1 MSAKITF
8 SEPADISDLKSFLE
22 RAKRLD
28 DGGVV
33 KFKATGDV
41 LAVYVA
47 PIFSGSLLG
56 GGTTVLGL
64 RTMRLTGDVQVDAN
78 FEISAILD
86 RLAKPT
92 VFITSSLELPPV
104 SVKVAWAGI
113 TPPRDGWMRVAGI
126 TQPELSEVAKAGIA
140 EVASLLPT
148 SIGASIAGKVRQDV
162 WGRLIAGDSTY
173 PAGAAFAM
181 TGLGFLTPD
190 EVVDV
195 FQAPGWL
202 RFSSQNGHV
211 LCRFQS
217 AS

>member
-1 MSAKITF
+1 MSAKISF
-8 SEPADISDLKSFLE
+8 LESANLADLKSFLE

-28 DGGVV
+28 ENGVV
-33 KFKATGDV
+33 KFKAAGDV

-64 RTMRLTGDVQVDAN
+64 RTMRLNGDFQVDAN

-92 VFITSSLELPPV
+92 VFMTSTLELPPAA
-104 SVKVAWAGI
+104 VKVAWAGI
-113 TPPRDGWMRVAGI
+113 TPPRDGWMKVVSIQEA
-126 TQPELSEVAKAGIA
+126 ELSKAAKAGIS
-140 EVASLLPT
+140 EVASLLPE
-148 SIGASIAGKVRQDV
+148 SIGSSIAAKVRQEV
-162 WGRLIAGDSTY
+162 WGRLVPSEAPY

-181 TGLGFLTPD
+181 SGLGFLTQG
-190 EVVDV
+190 EQINV

-202 RFSSQNGHV
+202 RLSSQNGHV
-211 LCRFQS
+211 LCRFSS

>member
-56 GGTTVLGL
+56 GGTTILGL
-64 RTMRLTGDVQVDAN
+64 RTMRLRGDVQVDAN

-92 VFITSSLELPPV
+92 VFMTASLELPPA

-113 TPPRDGWMRVAGI
+113 TPPRDGWVKVSGI
-126 TQPELSEVAKAGIA
+126 AQPELSEVAKAGIA
-140 EVASLLPT
+140 EVAGLLP
-148 SIGASIAGKVRQDV
+148 SRIGASIAGKVRQDV
-162 WGRLIAGDSTY
+162 WGRLIAGDITY

-181 TGLGFLTPD
+181 SGLGFLTPD

>member
-1 MSAKITF
+1 MSAKIIF

-28 DGGVV
+28 ENGAV
-33 KFKATGDV
+33 KFKAAGDV
-41 LAVYVA
+41 LAIYVA

-64 RTMRLTGDVQVDAN
+64 RTMKLRSDVQIDAN

-92 VFITSSLELPPV
+92 VFITSALELPPV
-104 SVKVAWAGI
+104 AVKVAWAGI
-113 TPPRDGWMRVAGI
+113 TPPREGWAKIAGI
-126 TQPELSEVAKAGIA
+126 AQPELSEVAKAGIA

-162 WGRLIAGDSTY
+162 WGRLIARETTY

-181 TGLGFLTPD
+181 SGLGFLTPD
-190 EVVDV
+190 EVVEV
-195 FQAPGWL
+195 FEAPGWL
-202 RFSSQNGHV
+202 RLTSQNGHV
-211 LCRFQS
+211 LCRFQA

>member
-8 SEPADISDLKSFLE
+8 SESADLADLKSFLE

-28 DGGVV
+28 ENGVV
-33 KFKATGDV
+33 KFKAAGDV

-64 RTMRLTGDVQVDAN
+64 RTMRLRGEFQLDAN

-113 TPPRDGWMRVAGI
+113 TPPRDGWVRVSGI
-126 TQPELSEVAKAGIA
+126 AQSELSEVAKVGIA

-148 SIGASIAGKVRQDV
+148 SIGASIATKVRQDV
-162 WGRLIAGDSTY
+162 WGKWISGPTPY
-173 PAGAAFAM
+173 PAGAGFAM
-181 TGLGFLTPD
+181 SGLGFLTPD
-190 EVVDV
+190 EEVDV

-202 RFSSQNGHV
+202 RLSSQNGHV
-211 LCRFQS
+211 LCRFS
-217 AS
+217 SVG

>member
-8 SEPADISDLKSFLE
+8 SESADIADLKSFLE

-28 DGGVV
+28 ENGVV
-33 KFKATGDV
+33 KFKASGDV

-64 RTMRLTGDVQVDAN
+64 RTMRLRSEVQIDAN
-78 FEISAILD
+78 FEIAAVLD

-92 VFITSSLELPPV
+92 VFMTSALELPPM

-113 TPPRDGWMRVAGI
+113 TPPREGWKRVAGI
-126 TQPELSEVAKAGIA
+126 AQADLSEVAKAGIA
-140 EVASLLPT
+140 EVASLLPA
-148 SIGASIAGKVRQDV
+148 SIGASIAGKVRQEV
-162 WGRLIAGDSTY
+162 WGRLIAGSTPY
-173 PAGAAFAM
+173 PAGAAFASS
-181 TGLGFLTPD
+181 GLGFLTPD
-190 EVVDV
+190 EVVEV
-195 FQAPGWL
+195 FEAPGWL
-202 RFSSQNGHV
+202 RLSSQNGHV

-217 AS
+217 AN

>member
-8 SEPADISDLKSFLE
+8 FESADLADLKSFLE

-28 DGGVV
+28 EHGVV
-33 KFKATGDV
+33 KFKAAGDV

-64 RTMRLTGDVQVDAN
+64 RTMRLRGDFQVDAN

-92 VFITSSLELPPV
+92 VFMTSALELPPV

-113 TPPRDGWMRVAGI
+113 TPPREGWLSVASV
-126 TQPELSEVAKAGIA
+126 TQGELSEVAKVGIA
-140 EVASLLPT
+140 EVASLLPE
-148 SIGASIAGKVRQDV
+148 SIGSSIAAKVRQDV
-162 WGRLIAGDSTY
+162 WGRLVPSQAPY

-181 TGLGFLTPD
+181 SGLGFLTPD
-190 EVVDV
+190 EEIAV

-202 RFSSQNGHV
+202 RLSSQNGHV
-211 LCRFQS
+211 LCRFSS
-217 AS
+217 AG

>member
-8 SEPADISDLKSFLE
+8 SESADIADLKSFLE

-28 DGGVV
+28 ENGVV
-33 KFKATGDV
+33 KFKASGDV

-47 PIFSGSLLG
+47 PIFTGSLLG

-64 RTMRLTGDVQVDAN
+64 RTIRLRSEVQIDAN

-92 VFITSSLELPPV
+92 VFMTSALELPPM

-113 TPPRDGWMRVAGI
+113 TPPREGWTRVAGI
-126 TQPELSEVAKAGIA
+126 SQADLSEVAKAGIA
-140 EVASLLPT
+140 EVASLLPA
-148 SIGASIAGKVRQDV
+148 SIGASIAGKVRQEV
-162 WGRLIAGDSTY
+162 WGRLIAGSAPY
-173 PAGAAFAM
+173 PAGAAFAIS
-181 TGLGFLTPD
+181 GLGFLTPD
-190 EVVDV
+190 EVVEV
-195 FQAPGWL
+195 FEAPGWIRL
-202 RFSSQNGHV
+202 SSQNGHV

-217 AS
+217 AN

>member
-8 SEPADISDLKSFLE
+8 FESADVSDLKSFLE

-28 DGGVV
+28 ENGAV
-33 KFKATGDV
+33 KFKAAGDV

-47 PIFSGSLLG
+47 PMFSGSLLG

-64 RTMRLTGDVQVDAN
+64 RTMRLRGDFQIDAS

-92 VFITSSLELPPV
+92 VFMTSALELPPV

-113 TPPRDGWMRVAGI
+113 TPPREGWVRVSGI
-126 TQPELSEVAKAGIA
+126 AQAELSEVAKAGIA

-148 SIGASIAGKVRQDV
+148 SIGASIASKVRQEV
-162 WGRLIAGDSTY
+162 WGRLIEGPTLY
-173 PAGAAFAM
+173 PAGAAFAIS
-181 TGLGFLTPD
+181 GLGFLTPD
-190 EVVDV
+190 VVVDV

-202 RFSSQNGHV
+202 RLSTPNGHV

-217 AS
+217 VS